1 MSRLCGF
8 LLSPRWL
15 FEKIHCM
22 GNLFLPP
29 QNTPEHDSFVHFI
42 RSVSCVVAHSD
53 AKTLEHYVSNI
64 SNIISRVQ

>member
-1 MSRLCGF
+1 
-8 LLSPRWL
+8 
-15 FEKIHCM
+15 M